1 MPGQRARLGGNALLH
16 IAIAAQT
23 NYMLIENF
31 VLVRVK
37 TRGGH
42 LRRHGNANCVAYAL
56 TERPCRA
63 FHSRRFTKF
72 RVPRCPGMQLPEP
85 FDLRHRQIIA
95 AHVQPCVKKH
105 AAMPAREDEDIAIN
119 PARLIRIV
127 FQSIAEQDR
136 SDLRAAER
144 QPEMPRLRRLHS
156 VHAQTARLS
165 RSFGKNFSVQTH
177 TSLYA
182 RQRGIGMSKF
192 RARTFLE
199 DQCRLNCQ
207 IVESLNR
214 KIDVTV

>member
-1 MPGQRARLGGNALLH
+1 
-16 IAIAAQT
+16 
-23 NYMLIENF
+23 
-31 VLVRVK
+31 
-37 TRGGH
+37 
-42 LRRHGNANCVAYAL
+42 
-56 TERPCRA
+56 
-63 FHSRRFTKF
+63 
-72 RVPRCPGMQLPEP
+72 
-85 FDLRHRQIIA
+85 
-95 AHVQPCVKKH
+95 
-105 AAMPAREDEDIAIN
+105 MPAREDEDIAIN

-182 RQRGIGMSKF
+182 RQHGIGMSKF